1 MSRGGVLAKLARFL
15 IYVLVTSAGVER
27 SFNLAR
33 NMDTKYRHGL
43 PNATRRIT
51 NMLMFNGDIEGRFNP
66 V

>member
-1 MSRGGVLAKLARFL
+1 MVLQMMLLLMDF
-15 IYVLVTSAGVER
+15 AGVER
-27 SFNLAR
+27 SFGLAT
-33 NMDTKYRHGL
+33 NMDTKYCHGL